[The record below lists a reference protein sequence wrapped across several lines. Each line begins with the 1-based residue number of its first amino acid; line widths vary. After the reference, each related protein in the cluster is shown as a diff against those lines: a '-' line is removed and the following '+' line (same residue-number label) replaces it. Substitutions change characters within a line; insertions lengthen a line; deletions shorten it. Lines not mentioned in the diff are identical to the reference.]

1 MKTQKFLH
9 IFFGVL
15 LGSLWSNNFNSV
27 WAYEN
32 KSRVISGYWQSDSSS
47 YTFMSVTHPS
57 LEGLAAQ
64 IGLVVNA
71 IQSDKSAFGTA
82 LTFTIS
88 SRETKRIFIV
98 RENHPDLSP
107 ATIPTASFII
117 GSSNFKHGHI
127 RIDPVSINPEIQ
139 TPSGS
144 GFRDVTMLNFW
155 GSVVIEESQTGFAI
169 EFIGD
174 MHDSAATP
182 SMDNSVA
189 VSGVN

>member
-88 SRETKRIFIV
+88 SRETKRIFII

-107 ATIPTASFII
+107 ARIPTASFII

-127 RIDPVSINPEIQ
+127 RIDPVSSNPEIQ

-155 GSVVIEESQTGFAI
+155 GAVVVEESQTGFAI

-182 SMDNSVA
+182 SMDNSVP